1 MKIPLLLLK
10 TPLFT
15 TISQSAGTH
24 DNITQENA
32 SNQHY
37 QLSSD
42 TADCQ
47 LVSSRLSVTA
57 IDVLEDVKMKRYRA
71 ARRLLDLRRKGWDEK
86 RDGEDKEP
94 RWETIKE
101 RVGKA
106 VGVIDFRLATSP

>member
-1 MKIPLLLLK
+1 
-10 TPLFT
+10 
-15 TISQSAGTH
+15 
-24 DNITQENA
+24 
-32 SNQHY
+32 
-37 QLSSD
+37 
-42 TADCQ
+42 
-47 LVSSRLSVTA
+47 
-57 IDVLEDVKMKRYRA
+57 MKRYRA